1 MARTIIIDEIKK
13 KPTDA
18 SISVDGIAKAWV
30 NFNGTGTIAIRDS
43 LNVSS
48 LIDNGTGDAT
58 QNLTSAMSS
67 ADYSIAGSTIGNSS
81 SYSVVCTAVYA
92 PTSTSFRYVIRHL
105 TNVVH
110 DVSHVH
116 TQIWGDLA

>member
-1 MARTIIIDEIKK
+1 M
-13 KPTDA
+13 
-18 SISVDGIAKAWV
+18 SVDGIAKAWV
-30 NFNGTGTIAIRDS
+30 NFNGNGTIAIRDS

-48 LIDNGTGDAT
+48 LIDNGTGNTT
-58 QNLTSAMSS
+58 QNLASAMSS

-81 SYSVVCTAVYA
+81 SYSVVCTTTHV
-92 PTSTSFRYVIRHL
+92 PTSTSFRYWTRHL
-105 TNVVH
+105 TNVEH